1 MANEDKPRPDISA
14 GMKALLGP
22 IPKPVVYPTVIRFV
36 YGCKGD
42 LCLKAFPIEE
52 GFKVRTAMSEEHA
65 QELISEFSKTVIE
78 PRTIKCSCGHED
90 EYFQN
95 DVRAYPLEPD

>member
-1 MANEDKPRPDISA
+1 MTDKEKPKLDYSA
-14 GMKALLGP
+14 GLKALLGP
-22 IPKPVVYPTVIRFV
+22 IPTPVVYPTVIRFV

-52 GFKVRTAMSEEHA
+52 GVKVRTALSVEHA
-65 QELISEFSKTVIE
+65 QELISEFAKTVE
-78 PRTIKCSCGHED
+78 PRIIKCSCGHED

-95 DVRAYPLEPD
+95 DVKAYPLEPG